1 MTIVKKQMKK
11 LILLFLL
18 TYKSVLLGQTIL
30 NSYPLDLKK
39 YDEYNQILNVEN
51 TATNDVF
58 AFVANAQSVTILKY
72 NSALF
77 LKDSFTVAR
86 TNLENMTIVGYSF
99 SEDENPTLYWATE
112 DYKDIL
118 VIKYYLETKTNK
130 VLSFKFPVTSQY
142 IITTFQK
149 DNLFYIISKDIAQPA
164 LISYAFKNGIVEEK
178 VFDFSPYTFQNRRTQ
193 LLTFNQVLSEN
204 PIEKIESDEY
214 NPLFKSTKKSKMY
227 MLNDHI
233 ILTLDQNPKKTQVFD
248 LNLGSHDMTEKNFI
262 QSGTQDPK
270 KLSNSFFYNNKIYQI
285 NTTQDELLLDIKD
298 YNSTETLK
306 SFKVTKNDTIR
317 FKSSPLLTQQN
328 NEKPKE
334 LKNTSKFLQRLS
346 YLEVGLSVF
355 NNNQNTLLTLGGVP
369 RIEKM
374 YYTVNDQFY
383 SWDYT
388 QTFHSQSVFFES
400 TLNSNFESIPQQPQ
414 PLALDNINYYLDSNK
429 KATLPSILKLKEYHI
444 LGYYDPTSKQYI
456 MRKFTD
462 GFIPEE
468 TTNPIINKATF
479 SKSFPLHK
487 P

>member
-51 TATNDVF
+51 TITNDVF
-58 AFVANAQSVTILKY
+58 AFVANAQNVTILKY

-118 VIKYYLETKTNK
+118 VIKYYLETKTYK

-227 MLNDHI
+227 MLNNHI

-248 LNLGSHDMTEKNFI
+248 LNLENHDITEKNFI

-285 NTTQDELLLDIKD
+285 STTQDELLLDIKD